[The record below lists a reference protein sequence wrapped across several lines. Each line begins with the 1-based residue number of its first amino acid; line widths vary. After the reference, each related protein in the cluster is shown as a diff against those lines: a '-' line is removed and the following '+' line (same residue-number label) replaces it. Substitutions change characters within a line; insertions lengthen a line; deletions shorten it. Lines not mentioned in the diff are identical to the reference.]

1 MKLSI
6 LTVSPTQ
13 VQILHYLAMFQFTL
27 SSTAHGLLPCCPW
40 HVRVHAVVAVALLL
54 ARPGPL
60 SDSCCAAAGTSGSAL
75 LWLLCCCWHVR
86 VHAVVAVALLLA
98 HPGPLCCTCC
108 AAAGTSG
115 SALLCLLLARP
126 GPGPGPRRC
135 SRAVNCYRC
144 ARVRV
149 PVVSSG
155 SHWRHVRV
163 PALLCLSH

>member
-1 MKLSI
+1 MFHGLKTGAMKLSI

-27 SSTAHGLLPCCPW
+27 SSTAHGLLPCCP
-40 HVRVHAVVAVALLL
+40 
-54 ARPGPL
+54 
-60 SDSCCAAAGTSGSAL
+60 
-75 LWLLCCCWHVR
+75 WHVR

-163 PALLCLSH
+163 PALLCLSHWQQVRVRCGGYTPSGF